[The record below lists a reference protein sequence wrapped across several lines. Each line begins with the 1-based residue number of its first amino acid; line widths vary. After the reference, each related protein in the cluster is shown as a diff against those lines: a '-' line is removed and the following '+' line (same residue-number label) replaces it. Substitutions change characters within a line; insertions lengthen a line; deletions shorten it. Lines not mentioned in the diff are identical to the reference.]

1 MVHKGGRKM
10 NFHTVKY
17 IKLWIA
23 IPLVIILIG
32 FGLIAVR
39 GFNLGVDFVGGSVIH
54 VSMDKSY
61 NVNDV
66 RDILNELSV
75 SADIVSAGQNNQ
87 DIIIRLKYMEDQQE
101 IHEKFIGSLQERYG
115 LDEEK
120 FSIDFVGPTM
130 GRELIRDAVKS
141 IMIASGLI
149 LVYIWIRFKLKSG
162 VAAIIAL
169 IHDILVMIAVTS
181 IAGIQINSSFIA
193 AILTILG
200 YSINDT
206 IVIFD
211 RIRENTKRLGRKMDM
226 YEIVDQSIKQSVIRT
241 LNTSLTT
248 IFTVAALYVLGVE
261 SIKDFTLPIL
271 AGLIAG
277 TYSSLFI
284 AGPIWAVWDK
294 GSGQQRTAAAK

>member
-1 MVHKGGRKM
+1 MKFR
-10 NFHTVKY
+10 TVKY

-32 FGLIAVR
+32 FGLIAAR
-39 GFNLGVDFVGGSVIH
+39 GLNLGVDFIGGSVIH
-54 VSMDKSY
+54 VSMDNNY

-66 RDILNELSV
+66 RGILNDLGV

-87 DIIIRLKYMEDQQE
+87 DIIIRLRYMEDQQG
-101 IHEKFIGSLQERYG
+101 IHEEIIGSLQERYE

-120 FSIDFVGPTM
+120 FSIDFVGPTI
-130 GRELIRDAVKS
+130 GKELVRDAVKS
-141 IMIASGLI
+141 ILIASGLI
-149 LVYIWIRFKLKSG
+149 LIYIWIRFKLKSG

-206 IVIFD
+206 IVVFD
-211 RIRENTKRLGRKMDM
+211 RVRENSKRLGRKMDM
-226 YEIVDQSIKQSVIRT
+226 PEIVDLSINQSVIRT

-248 IFTVAALYVLGVE
+248 IFSVAALYVLGVE

-277 TYSSLFI
+277 SYSSLFI

-294 GSGQQRTAAAK
+294 RSGNQSTAAAK

>member
-1 MVHKGGRKM
+1 
-10 NFHTVKY
+10 
-17 IKLWIA
+17 
-23 IPLVIILIG
+23 
-32 FGLIAVR
+32 
-39 GFNLGVDFVGGSVIH
+39 
-54 VSMDKSY
+54 MDKSY

-101 IHEKFIGSLQERYG
+101 IHEKIIGSLQERYG

-200 YSINDT
+200 YTINDT

-211 RIRENTKRLGRKMDM
+211 RIREKTKRLGRKMDM

-248 IFTVAALYVLGVE
+248 IFTVAALYVLGLNQLR
-261 SIKDFTLPIL
+261 IYATYFGRYYCRIL
-271 AGLIAG
+271 FVTI
-277 TYSSLFI
+277 YSRAHMGSL
-284 AGPIWAVWDK
+284 G
-294 GSGQQRTAAAK
+294 

>member
-1 MVHKGGRKM
+1 M

-75 SADIVSAGQNNQ
+75 SDDIVSAGQNNQ
-87 DIIIRLKYMEDQQE
+87 DIIISLKYMEDQQE
-101 IHEKFIGSLQERYG
+101 IHEKIIGSLQERYG

-193 AILTILG
+193 AILDSWVF
-200 YSINDT
+200 Y
-206 IVIFD
+206 
-211 RIRENTKRLGRKMDM
+211 KRYHRH
-226 YEIVDQSIKQSVIRT
+226 
-241 LNTSLTT
+241 
-248 IFTVAALYVLGVE
+248 F
-261 SIKDFTLPIL
+261 
-271 AGLIAG
+271 
-277 TYSSLFI
+277 
-284 AGPIWAVWDK
+284 
-294 GSGQQRTAAAK
+294 

>member
-1 MVHKGGRKM
+1 MDWMRK
-10 NFHTVKY
+10 
-17 IKLWIA
+17 
-23 IPLVIILIG
+23 
-32 FGLIAVR
+32 
-39 GFNLGVDFVGGSVIH
+39 
-54 VSMDKSY
+54 
-61 NVNDV
+61 
-66 RDILNELSV
+66 
-75 SADIVSAGQNNQ
+75 
-87 DIIIRLKYMEDQQE
+87 
-101 IHEKFIGSLQERYG
+101 
-115 LDEEK
+115 K

-193 AILTILG
+193 AILTILR

-284 AGPIWAVWDK
+284 AGPMGSLGIK
-294 GSGQQRTAAAK
+294 GRVNKGRQPQNSWIKASCWKLLVLLRV

>member
-1 MVHKGGRKM
+1 MAHKGGRIMK
-10 NFHTVKY
+10 FRTVKY

-32 FGLIAVR
+32 FGLIAAR
-39 GFNLGVDFVGGSVIH
+39 GLNLGVDFIGGSVIH
-54 VSMDKSY
+54 VSMDNNY

-66 RDILNELSV
+66 RGILNDLGV

-87 DIIIRLKYMEDQQE
+87 DIIIRLRYMEDQQG
-101 IHEKFIGSLQERYG
+101 IHEEIIGSLQERYE

-120 FSIDFVGPTM
+120 FSIDFVGPTI
-130 GRELIRDAVKS
+130 GKELVRDAVKS
-141 IMIASGLI
+141 ILIASGLI
-149 LVYIWIRFKLKSG
+149 LIYIWIRFKLKSG

-206 IVIFD
+206 IVVFD
-211 RIRENTKRLGRKMDM
+211 RVRENSKRLGRKMDM
-226 YEIVDQSIKQSVIRT
+226 PEIVDLSINQSVIRT

-248 IFTVAALYVLGVE
+248 IFSVAALYVLGVE

-277 TYSSLFI
+277 SYSSLFI

-294 GSGQQRTAAAK
+294 RSGNQSTAAAK

>member
-1 MVHKGGRKM
+1 M

-87 DIIIRLKYMEDQQE
+87 DIIIRLRYMEDQQG
-101 IHEKFIGSLQERYG
+101 IHEEIIGSLQERYE

-211 RIRENTKRLGRKMDM
+211 RIRRIQNVWEENG
-226 YEIVDQSIKQSVIRT
+226 
-241 LNTSLTT
+241 
-248 IFTVAALYVLGVE
+248 YVR
-261 SIKDFTLPIL
+261 DR
-271 AGLIAG
+271 
-277 TYSSLFI
+277 
-284 AGPIWAVWDK
+284 GPKYQAECY
-294 GSGQQRTAAAK
+294 

>member
-1 MVHKGGRKM
+1 MK
-10 NFHTVKY
+10 FQTVKY

-32 FGLIAVR
+32 FGLIAAR
-39 GFNLGVDFVGGSVIH
+39 GLNLGVDFIGGSVIH
-54 VSMDKSY
+54 VSMDNNY

-66 RDILNELSV
+66 RGILNDLGV

-87 DIIIRLKYMEDQQE
+87 DIIIRLRYMEDQQG
-101 IHEKFIGSLQERYG
+101 IHEEIIGSLQERYE

-120 FSIDFVGPTM
+120 FSIDFVGPTI
-130 GRELIRDAVKS
+130 GKELVRDAVKS
-141 IMIASGLI
+141 ILIASGLI
-149 LVYIWIRFKLKSG
+149 LIYIWIRFKLKSG

-206 IVIFD
+206 IVVFD
-211 RIRENTKRLGRKMDM
+211 RVRENSKRLGRKMDM
-226 YEIVDQSIKQSVIRT
+226 PEIVDLSINQSVIRT

-248 IFTVAALYVLGVE
+248 IFSVAALYVLGVE

-277 TYSSLFI
+277 SYSSLFI

-294 GSGQQRTAAAK
+294 RSGNQSTAAAK

>member
-1 MVHKGGRKM
+1 M

-101 IHEKFIGSLQERYG
+101 IHEKIIGSLQERYG

-248 IFTVAALYVLGVE
+248 IISVSALYVLGVE

-277 TYSSLFI
+277 ILFI
-284 AGPIWAVWDK
+284 TIYSRAHM
-294 GSGQQRTAAAK
+294 GSLG

>member
-1 MVHKGGRKM
+1 M

-101 IHEKFIGSLQERYG
+101 IHEKIIGSLQERYG

-120 FSIDFVGPTM
+120 V
-130 GRELIRDAVKS
+130 
-141 IMIASGLI
+141 
-149 LVYIWIRFKLKSG
+149 
-162 VAAIIAL
+162 
-169 IHDILVMIAVTS
+169 
-181 IAGIQINSSFIA
+181 
-193 AILTILG
+193 
-200 YSINDT
+200 
-206 IVIFD
+206 
-211 RIRENTKRLGRKMDM
+211 
-226 YEIVDQSIKQSVIRT
+226 
-241 LNTSLTT
+241 
-248 IFTVAALYVLGVE
+248 
-261 SIKDFTLPIL
+261 
-271 AGLIAG
+271 
-277 TYSSLFI
+277 
-284 AGPIWAVWDK
+284 
-294 GSGQQRTAAAK
+294 